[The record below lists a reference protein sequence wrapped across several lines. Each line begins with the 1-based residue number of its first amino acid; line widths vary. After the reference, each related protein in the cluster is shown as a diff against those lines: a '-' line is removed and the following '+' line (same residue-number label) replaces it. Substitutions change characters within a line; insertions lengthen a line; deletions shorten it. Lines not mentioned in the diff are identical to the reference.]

1 MTTARRTYDHR
12 LRVAIAEAGDPLLF
26 GETNIPSSTRRS
38 WVTRP
43 VPNVVALHP
52 EDRELVQL
60 QVALAQARQANAKLR
75 AVLRLLLAL
84 VATLGGRLTE
94 ARVPSA
100 RHKARLLAALRR
112 SGKVLGRHAALRVL
126 GLTAARVR
134 DWERRAVVCTLA
146 DATSC
151 PKHTPQQLTLAERRT
166 LRDFVQ
172 DVALR
177 HLSIA
182 SLALLA
188 ARRHLVVASAAT
200 GWREIRRQR
209 LSRPRTR
216 LYPARPKVG
225 IRAARPNEL
234 WHIDATRIRLMDGTA
249 KWIHGVIDNHSRKL
263 LAWTVGDSCRAA
275 ATEILLREAVPLIAP
290 GTEPVTVL
298 TDGGSENVPVE
309 ADEFGALLRRVRAQV
324 DVLYSNSMI
333 ESFWSQLKHRWLFLH
348 PLDTEATLVRLV
360 AEFVQDHNA
369 LIPRAALGG
378 RTPDEVFLGEGLD
391 VPETLTAATASARAE
406 RVAANRALASCG
418 GCGGVRGHHVESLV
432 DSSSVR

>member
-1 MTTARRTYDHR
+1 MTTARRAYGHR
-12 LRVAIAEAGDPLLF
+12 LRVAIAESGDPLLF
-26 GETNIPSSTRRS
+26 GEKDIPSSTRRS

-43 VPNVVALHP
+43 APNVVALHP
-52 EDRELVQL
+52 EDQELVQL

-75 AVLRLLLAL
+75 AVVRLLLAL

-94 ARVPSA
+94 ARVPGA
-100 RHKARLLAALRR
+100 AHKTRLLGALRR
-112 SGKVLGRHAALRVL
+112 SGRVLGRPAALRVL

-134 DWERRAVVCTLA
+134 EWERRAVTCTLA
-146 DATSC
+146 DAPSC

-172 DVALR
+172 DAALR
-177 HLSIA
+177 HLSIP

-188 ARRHLVVASAAT
+188 ARRQVLVASAAT
-200 GWREIRRQR
+200 WWREIRRQS
-209 LSRPRTR
+209 LSRPRKR

-225 IRAARPNEL
+225 VRATRPNEL
-234 WHIDATRIRLMDGTA
+234 WHIDATRIRLMDGTV

-263 LAWTVGDSCRAA
+263 LGWTVGDSCRAA
-275 ATEILLREAVPLIAP
+275 ATEILLREAVPFIAP

-309 ADEFGALLRRVRAQV
+309 ADEFGTLLRRVRAQV
-324 DVLYSNSMI
+324 DVVHSNSMI
-333 ESFWSQLKHRWLFLH
+333 ESFWAQLKHRWLFLH

-360 AEFVQDHNA
+360 AEFVHDHNS
-369 LIPRAALGG
+369 LIPRAVLGG

-391 VPETLTAATASARAE
+391 VPETLTAASASARAE
-406 RVAANRALASCG
+406 RVAANRALAGCG
-418 GCGGVRGHHVESLV
+418 GCGGVRGVHVGSLV
-432 DSSSVR
+432 DSGSVR